1 MISNWK
7 SFVAALMLCVVPL
20 AVATADAPSKEE
32 VTARVKAAI
41 AYYKANGREKSL
53 AELNK
58 KDGQFATGEDYVDV
72 HDLNGVCVAHPVTPA
87 LVGVNRLEQ
96 TDPNGKFVYKEMI
109 VASKAKPSGWIE
121 YMRKNPI
128 DGKIEKKVAYWEL
141 HDGLIFKAG
150 TYVPGN

>member
-7 SFVAALMLCVVPL
+7 SFVAALMICLVPL

-41 AYYKANGREKSL
+41 AYYKANGREKAL
-53 AELNK
+53 TELNK
-58 KDGQFATGEDYVDV
+58 KDGQFASGEDYVDV
-72 HDLNGVCVAHPVTPA
+72 HDVNGVCVAHPVTPA

-96 TDPNGKFVYKEMI
+96 TDPNGKFVYKDMI

-141 HDGLIFKAG
+141 NDGLIFKAG
-150 TYVPGN
+150 TYETGK

>member
-20 AVATADAPSKEE
+20 AIATADAPSKEE

-41 AYYKANGREKSL
+41 AYYKANGREKAL

-58 KDGQFATGEDYVDV
+58 KDGQFATGENYVDV

-121 YMRKNPI
+121 YMRKNPL

-141 HDGLIFKAG
+141 NDGLIFKAG
-150 TYVPGN
+150 TYVAGT